1 MVGEGTKRPNQIKSI
16 NVGGKG
22 FGVDFLDSKGVLLT
36 DFLLKGSTMNSKHYV
51 EVLDK
56 LRYSIK
62 NKRRGA
68 LQKGYFLFHDKFSS
82 QTAKIVYSVLDGFWL
97 WKSDHPPY
105 STDLDP
111 CDIYLFP
118 NLKKITRRKKYEDD
132 NEVIVLAQ
140 KILNEFW
147 EEFSCEAMKE
157 LRHKL
162 ERCIELDE
170 DYVEKPQNV
179 SE

>member
-1 MVGEGTKRPNQIKSI
+1 
-16 NVGGKG
+16 
-22 FGVDFLDSKGVLLT
+22 
-36 DFLLKGSTMNSKHYV
+36 MNSEYYV
-51 EVLDK
+51 EVLDR

-68 LQKGYFLFHDKFSS
+68 LQKGYLLFHNKFSCH
-82 QTAKIVYSVLDGFWL
+82 TAKIVKSALDGFWL
-97 WKSDHPPY
+97 WESDHPLY
-105 STDLDP
+105 STDLDS
-111 CDIYLFP
+111 CDFYLFP

-132 NEVIVLAQ
+132 NEEIALAQ
-140 KILNEFW
+140 KAMNEFW
-147 EEFSCEAMKE
+147 EEFSCERMKE

-162 ERCIELDE
+162 ERCIELEE